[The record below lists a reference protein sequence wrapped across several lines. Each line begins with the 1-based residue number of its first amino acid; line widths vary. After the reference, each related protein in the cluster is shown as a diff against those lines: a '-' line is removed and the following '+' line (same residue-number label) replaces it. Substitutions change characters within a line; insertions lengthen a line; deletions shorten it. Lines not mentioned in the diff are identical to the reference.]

1 MTLTASPDSL
11 LSNTGTRRFAVPE
24 EEATAAWAADR
35 AHLLHPWTNFA
46 TFKDRGSFIVSGARG
61 VHVHD
66 TSGRA
71 YLDGMAGLWCVNL
84 GYGRED
90 LVEAIADQARRLP
103 YYTPFVDVGTLP
115 AARLAGEIAR
125 LAPGDLNHVFFSCG
139 GSTANDTAVRLI
151 HFYHALR
158 GKPEKQ
164 RILVQMDSYHG
175 STYLTGSMS
184 GRHSARSPHLRFET
198 EMVQTLRSPNT
209 YRRPEGLD
217 EAGFCDLLIA
227 EMAERIAALGAD
239 TIGAFFAEP
248 MMGAGGVLVAPRG
261 YHARVQALCRAHDIL
276 YVSDEV
282 VTAFGRLGEFF
293 ASTALFGIEPDM
305 IISAKGITSG
315 YQPLGALIYSDR
327 IQAVLNAAPAD
338 VWFTNGYTYSGHPVV
353 CAAGLATIRAMEAE
367 DICGHVRRTGPVF
380 ERALKTLLDIDIV
393 GDVRGS
399 HFMMCIEMVAD
410 PVTRAVFPYKAEVGQ
425 RITRHAHALGLIARP
440 IGHLIVLSPPLV
452 FTEDHIAE
460 TAAILREAILR
471 TRVDLR
477 TDGFLA

>member
-1 MTLTASPDSL
+1 MTPTAASDSL
-11 LSNTGTRRFAVPE
+11 LSNTGARRFAVSE
-24 EEATAAWAADR
+24 EEAKAAWAADR

-61 VHVHD
+61 VHVYD

-90 LVEAIADQARRLP
+90 LVEAIAEQARRLP
-103 YYTPFVDVGTLP
+103 YYTPFVDVGSLP
-115 AARLAGEIAR
+115 AAQLAGEIAR
-125 LAPGDLNHVFFSCG
+125 LAPGDLNHVFFTCG

-151 HFYHALR
+151 HFYHSLR

-198 EMVQTLRSPNT
+198 EMVQTLRAPNT

-227 EMAERIAALGAD
+227 EMAERIETLGAE

-248 MMGAGGVLVAPRG
+248 MMGAGGVIVAPRG
-261 YHARVQALCRAHDIL
+261 YHARVQALCRANDIL

-282 VTAFGRLGEFF
+282 VTGFGRLGRFF
-293 ASTALFGIEPDM
+293 ASTELFGVEPDM

-327 IQAVLNAAPAD
+327 IQAVLDAAPEE

-367 DICGHVRRTGPVF
+367 DICGQVRKTGPIF
-380 ERALKTLLDIDIV
+380 ERSLKTLLDIDIV

-399 HFMMCIEMVAD
+399 HFMMCVEAVAD
-410 PVTRAVFPYKAEVGQ
+410 QKTREVFPYKADVGH
-425 RITRHAHALGLIARP
+425 RIADHAHALGLIARS
-440 IGHLIVLSPPLV
+440 IGHLIVLSPPLI
-452 FTEDHIAE
+452 FMEEHIAQT
-460 TAAILREAILR
+460 TAMLREAILR
-471 TRVDLR
+471 TRADLR
-477 TDGFLA
+477 ADGFLA